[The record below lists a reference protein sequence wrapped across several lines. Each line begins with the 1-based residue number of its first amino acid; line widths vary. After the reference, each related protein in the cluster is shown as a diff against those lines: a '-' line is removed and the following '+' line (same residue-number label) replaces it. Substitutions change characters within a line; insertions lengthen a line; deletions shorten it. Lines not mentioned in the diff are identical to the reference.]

1 MDDEET
7 DVMTQETAA
16 DAPDYTFDGYSVEFL
31 DKVALLPP
39 GKGAV

>member
-7 DVMTQETAA
+7 EGVERETKTAPS
-16 DAPDYTFDGYSVEFL
+16 PDYAFEGYSVEFL

-39 GKGAV
+39 ARRG

>member
-1 MDDEET
+1 MEDEET
-7 DVMTQETAA
+7 DVMTQETA

>member
-7 DVMTQETAA
+7 EVVETERPAPAA
-16 DAPDYTFDGYSVEFL
+16 DYAFEGYSVEFL

-39 GKGAV
+39 GRRG